1 MFKLAVNVVSV
12 CLQVKMTKNLTSN
25 RQFIIWQVTSLV
37 DGLPFLDYYKT
48 DLIFERFELL
58 KRI

>member
-37 DGLPFLDYYKT
+37 DGLPFLDYYKI
-48 DLIFERFELL
+48 DLIFERFEL
-58 KRI
+58 

>member
-12 CLQVKMTKNLTSN
+12 CLQVKMTKNPASN

-37 DGLPFLDYYKT
+37 DGLPFLDCYKT
-48 DLIFERFELL
+48 DLIFERFEL
-58 KRI
+58 

>member
-37 DGLPFLDYYKT
+37 DGLPFLYYYKT
-48 DLIFERFELL
+48 DLIFERFEL
-58 KRI
+58 